1 MSWLLKTLSPNILEH
16 SADTWYSIRELF
28 ASLSKAHINTLLGL
42 LSNTKKL
49 DMKVGQYITK
59 MKGFAMELTA
69 VGKNIDDNEL
79 KGYILNGLGVDYL
92 PSLHL

>member
-1 MSWLLKTLSPNILEH
+1 
-16 SADTWYSIRELF
+16 
-28 ASLSKAHINTLLGL
+28 
-42 LSNTKKL
+42 
-49 DMKVGQYITK
+49 MKVGKYITK

-79 KGYILNGLGVDYL
+79 KGYILNGLGADYL